1 MKPGDRVKFIK
12 GYHVGV
18 TGKLES
24 LNFKEEVAKVR
35 LDKSPNVVMTVDANT
50 LKKI

>member
-18 TGKLES
+18 TGKIES
-24 LNFKEEVAKVR
+24 LDFKHEVARVR
-35 LDKSPNVVMTVDANT
+35 LEDSPNIVMTVSAND
-50 LKKI
+50 LKRI

>member
-12 GYHVGV
+12 GYHVGA

-24 LNFKEEVAKVR
+24 LDFKTEIAKVR
-35 LDKSPNVVMTVDANT
+35 LEETPTVVMTVDANQ
-50 LKKI
+50 LKRI

>member
-1 MKPGDRVKFIK
+1 MKKGDRVQFIS

-24 LNFKEEVAKVR
+24 LDFKQESARVR
-35 LDKSPNVVMTVDANT
+35 LEKSPNIVITVDANI
-50 LKKI
+50 LKRI

>member
-1 MKPGDRVKFIK
+1 MKPGDRVKFIS

-24 LNFKEEVAKVR
+24 LDFKQESARVR
-35 LDKSPNVVMTVDANT
+35 LEESPNIVMTVDANT
-50 LKKI
+50 IKKI

>member
-1 MKPGDRVKFIK
+1 MKPGDRVKFIS

-24 LNFKEEVAKVR
+24 LDFKRESARVR
-35 LDKSPNVVMTVDANT
+35 LEESPNVVMTVDANT
-50 LKKI
+50 IKRI

>member
-1 MKPGDRVKFIK
+1 MKPGDRVKFIS

-24 LNFKEEVAKVR
+24 LDFKQESARIRLEE
-35 LDKSPNVVMTVDANT
+35 SPNIVITANANT
-50 LKKI
+50 IKKI